1 MTTMNDIR
9 TTFLSYF
16 KGHGHEVVAS
26 SPLVQKNDPT
36 ILFTNAGMVQF
47 KNIFTGK
54 EDRSYK
60 RATTAQKCVRAG
72 GKHNDLDNV
81 GYTTRHHTFF
91 EMLGNFSFGD
101 YFKDTAIELAWGL
114 MTQELAVPAE
124 RLLVTVHESDEE
136 SAVLWRQISGL
147 SEHRI
152 LRIPTT
158 DNFWQMGETGPCG
171 PCSEIFY
178 DHGPSLPGGPPGSTQ
193 EPGNRFVEV
202 WNIVFMQFE
211 QYNNGKRVPL
221 PQPSIDTG
229 MGLERIAAVLQG
241 QHDTYETDLLRTL
254 IEATAH
260 ITRTDPDGPYRI
272 AHRVIADHLR
282 SSSFLI
288 ADGVLPSNEGRG
300 YVLRRILRRAIR
312 HAYMMGVH
320 TPLLWALV
328 SLLVKNMGMVYPELS
343 YAETLITETLRIE
356 EERFHQT
363 LERGLKLLDERSASL
378 PKGGV
383 LSGEIAFTLYDT
395 YGFPL
400 DLTQEVLRHRAI
412 TVDIAGFDSAMAH
425 QQAEARQAWTGSG
438 QAAAESFWLEL
449 KGRIGI
455 TEFIGYDH
463 DEAEASLTALIVDGR
478 PVQQAAAG
486 TTVMLLS
493 NRTPFYGESG
503 GQLGDT
509 GWITIP
515 GKGIINVLNTLK
527 KIESLYVHIGK
538 IESGGIAIGDTAH
551 FSVDKARR
559 VALRV
564 NHSATHLLHA
574 ALHRILGRHVL
585 QKGSLVGPER
595 LRLDVSYPKAIS
607 AQELRAIESM
617 VNQQIRANG
626 RVSTRLM
633 DSESAIQ
640 CGATALFGEKYGAE
654 VRVVTMGGPVAFSAE
669 LCGGV
674 HVCRTGD
681 IGFFHI
687 LGESAVAA
695 GVRRIDAVAGA
706 VAESYVAEQF
716 ALLSKVA
723 NVLKSTPLDA
733 PIRVATLVA
742 ERRRLESE
750 SAILRC
756 KLALV
761 EGSNGLERDRAVRHV
776 AGISL
781 AFRHLKGIPA
791 KDMKGLAD
799 RLKQQLG
806 SGVVVLVSDMKGK
819 ASIVVGVTDDLS
831 RQISAIAL
839 ARAGAAALGGKGGG
853 GRPDLAQ
860 AGGPDSQAVPAALQA
875 IERLLVERE
884 RGREGERT

>member
-1 MTTMNDIR
+1 MTTMNDVR

-26 SPLVQKNDPT
+26 SPLVPRNDPT
-36 ILFTNAGMVQF
+36 IMFTNAGMVQF
-47 KNIFTGK
+47 KNLFTGK
-54 EDRSYK
+54 EKRSYK
-60 RATTAQKCVRAG
+60 RATTVQKCVRAG

-81 GYTTRHHTFF
+81 GYTTRHNTFF

-101 YFKDTAIELAWGL
+101 YFKDTAIELSWGFL
-114 MTQELAVPAE
+114 TKELAVPAE

-136 SAVLWRQISGL
+136 SALLWRQISGL

-158 DNFWQMGETGPCG
+158 DNFWHMGETGPCG

-178 DHGPSLPGGPPGSTQ
+178 DHGPSLPGGPPGSAQ
-193 EPGNRFVEV
+193 ESGDRFVEV

-211 QYNNGKRVPL
+211 QGDNGKRVLL
-221 PQPSIDTG
+221 PCPSIDTG

-241 QHDTYETDLLRTL
+241 RHDNYETEILRTL
-254 IEATAH
+254 IEVTAQ
-260 ITRTDPDGPYRI
+260 ITSTDPDGPDRI

-320 TPLLWALV
+320 TPLLWELV
-328 SLLVKNMGMVYPELS
+328 PSLVKQMGQIYPELS
-343 YAETLITETLRIE
+343 RAETLITETLRLE

-363 LERGLKLLDERSASL
+363 LERGLKLLDEQSAIL
-378 PKGGV
+378 PKNGV
-383 LSGEIAFTLYDT
+383 LDGEIAFKLYDT

-400 DLTQEVLRHRAI
+400 DLTQEVLRNRAI
-412 TVDIAGFDSAMAH
+412 TVDLAGFDAAMAH
-425 QQAEARQAWTGSG
+425 QQAEARKAWTGSCE
-438 QAAAESFWLEL
+438 AVAESFWFEL

-455 TEFIGYDH
+455 TEFLGYDH
-463 DEAEASLTALIVDGR
+463 EEAEAFLTALIVDGR
-478 PVQQAAAG
+478 PVQQAVAG
-486 TTVMLLS
+486 MTVMLLS

-503 GQLGDT
+503 GQVGDT
-509 GWITIP
+509 GCITIP
-515 GKGIINVLNTLK
+515 GKGVINVFNTLK
-527 KIESLYVHIGK
+527 KIGVLHVHVGK
-538 IESGGIAIGDTAH
+538 IETGWVAIGDMAH

-564 NHSATHLLHA
+564 HHSATHLLHA

-585 QKGSLVGPER
+585 QKGSLVGPDR

-626 RVSTRLM
+626 TVSTRLM
-633 DSESAIQ
+633 DSERAIQ
-640 CGATALFGEKYGAE
+640 CGVTALFGEKYGAE
-654 VRVVTMGGPVAFSAE
+654 VRVVTMGGPLAFSAE

-706 VAESYVAEQF
+706 VAEAHVAEHF
-716 ALLSKVA
+716 AWLA
-723 NVLKSTPLDA
+723 RAADVLKSTQADV
-733 PIRVATLVA
+733 PIRVTTLVA

-750 SAILRC
+750 AAILRC
-756 KLALV
+756 KLALA
-761 EGSNGLERDRAVRHV
+761 EGSNGLVNGLVRDRAVRQV
-776 AGISL
+776 AGIPL
-781 AFRHLKGIPA
+781 AVRQLEGIPA
-791 KDMKGLAD
+791 KELKGLAD
-799 RLKQQLG
+799 FLKKKLG
-806 SGVVVLVSDMKGK
+806 SGVVVLVSDTKGK

-831 RQISAIAL
+831 RKISAIAL
-839 ARAGAAALGGKGGG
+839 VRAGAEALGGKGGG

-860 AGGPDSQAVPAALQA
+860 AGGPDPQAVPAALQA
-875 IERLLVERE
+875 IERLLAESL
-884 RGREGERT
+884 